1 MWNVTYAHSKSFP
14 SPFPRLCAKQSSTFI
29 KNESQILQSKDNFFL
44 TRFMGKKK
52 KITIFTEKNVNPD
65 GEVIQ
70 LTPML
75 SFPYKLQPHQQVFT
89 FIRLQVSLESP

>member
-1 MWNVTYAHSKSFP
+1 MHIQSHFLVLFLGCVPSKAVP
-14 SPFPRLCAKQSSTFI
+14 SLRMNHKFYRVKI
-29 KNESQILQSKDNFFL
+29 IFFL
-44 TRFMGKKK
+44 TRFMGKKKK